1 MALQGEETV
10 YDAFIEL
17 GKLCLFNGGL
27 GEVNGV
33 EISSVWSLRQSPVMI
48 EISFGSD
55 LNALG

>member
-1 MALQGEETV
+1 MRTQGEETV
-10 YDAFIEL
+10 YGAFIEL

-33 EISSVWSLRQSPVMI
+33 EKSFVWRLPQSPVMI
-48 EISFGSD
+48 EKSIWSD

>member
-10 YDAFIEL
+10 YDAFNEL

-33 EISSVWSLRQSPVMI
+33 EKSFVWSLR
-48 EISFGSD
+48 
-55 LNALG
+55 